1 MIDRFNVLVQH
12 TAGAR
17 ARARERLMGSIGGD
31 ASARAVSRDEDAVAA
46 RARAQAE
53 VAALVDTVARRERE
67 LVDVNEKIARARR
80 ERAKSDARKRREDVA
95 AARLEAALDDAR
107 ARRLTERRAA
117 HDAWTRRCAQSMR
130 AATNA
135 TPFVAS
141 ATVRRDF
148 HEKSLAL
155 ANALATAAD
164 VVV

>member
-1 MIDRFNVLVQH
+1 
-12 TAGAR
+12 
-17 ARARERLMGSIGGD
+17 MGSIGGD
-31 ASARAVSRDEDAVAA
+31 ASARAVSRDEDALAA

-107 ARRLTERRAA
+107 ARRLTERRAG
-117 HDAWTRRCAQSMR
+117 HDAWTRRCARSMR

-135 TPFVAS
+135 PPFVAS
-141 ATVRRDF
+141 AAVRRDF

-155 ANALATAAD
+155 ANARATAAD
-164 VVV
+164 IVV